1 MQKVRRQAFLRLP
14 GGIALRPL
22 VGRVVSGSMPPLIGV
37 LSTVRS
43 RYWFTIGRQ
52 GVFSLTGWAPQIH
65 ARFHVT
71 GATQVP
77 DGRPTPFAYGTITLC
92 GPAFQQC
99 SARSWFGN
107 SLPLKAA
114 RPYNPTRTNPDG
126 LGCSPFARRYS
137 GNRFC
142 FLFLQVLRC
151 FSSLGWLGNP
161 GIKACL
167 AAPPGLSQPATP
179 LLLAPRH
186 PPRAL
191 SSLAASVPLSACQ
204 RIITAELST
213 ASLCAG
219 LTGEDGHPCGWLPAT
234 RRCLHGSQATSE

>member
-77 DGRPTPFAYGTITLC
+77 DGRPTPFAYGTITLY

-151 FSSLGWLGNP
+151 FSSLG
-161 GIKACL
+161 
-167 AAPPGLSQPATP
+167 
-179 LLLAPRH
+179 
-186 PPRAL
+186 
-191 SSLAASVPLSACQ
+191 
-204 RIITAELST
+204 
-213 ASLCAG
+213 
-219 LTGEDGHPCGWLPAT
+219 
-234 RRCLHGSQATSE
+234 